1 MYSSRGGGSGR
12 FKRGG
17 YRGGGNSGGG
27 RFRKTKTITAS
38 SLLATDGT
46 SGEERFE
53 SLRLAN
59 DIDERMG
66 FPRFEAGPK
75 KVGWLVNMKSVS
87 L

>member
-1 MYSSRGGGSGR
+1 MYSRGGGGAR

-17 YRGGGNSGGG
+17 YRRGGNSGGG
-27 RFRKTKTITAS
+27 RFQKTIAAN

-46 SGEERFE
+46 SGEARFE

-66 FPRFEAGPK
+66 FPRFEAGPR